1 MLETFFN
8 TFGFFGAILIAFI
21 GFAIFIFWVAGIAG
35 IVYLPE
41 SKDKNKKILLSLFFP
56 PYPFF
61 WMFYDIN
68 RERKLM
74 QEED

>member
-8 TFGFFGAILIAFI
+8 TFGFFGAIMIAFI

-41 SKDKNKKILLSLFFP
+41 SKGKNKKIIFSLLFP
-56 PYPFF
+56 PYPLF
-61 WMFYDIN
+61 WMFYDIY
-68 RERKLM
+68 REREMMK
-74 QEED
+74 E

>member
-41 SKDKNKKILLSLFFP
+41 SKDKNKKILLCLFFP

-74 QEED
+74 QDEE